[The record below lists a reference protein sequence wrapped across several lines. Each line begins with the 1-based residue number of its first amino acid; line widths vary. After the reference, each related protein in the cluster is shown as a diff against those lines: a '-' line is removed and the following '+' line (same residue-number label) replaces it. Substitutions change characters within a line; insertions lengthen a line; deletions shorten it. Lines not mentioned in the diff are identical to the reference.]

1 MQSFWLT
8 MDKWLNCITLNLM
21 NYMKTFLLTVKKY
34 CMRSTTNWYSCQES
48 SSSAQGFQILPNIGV
63 LLHCFSLSLSPLNCS
78 FSLKKNQLKL
88 LLTSCINQI
97 INWSEIPVRGP
108 LSLEPLLS
116 RWELTFECTVCTW
129 NETYVTVVSFTE
141 IISVIDMTY
150 FLSRKMTK
158 SYHLIW

>member
-21 NYMKTFLLTVKKY
+21 NYMKTFFIHSEEVLYEINDKLIQLPRIFIV
-34 CMRSTTNWYSCQES
+34 
-48 SSSAQGFQILPNIGV
+48 SAGLPNFTQYRCVIA
-63 LLHCFSLSLSPLNCS
+63 LFFSLSLSPLNCS

-108 LSLEPLLS
+108 LSLEPLLF

-129 NETYVTVVSFTE
+129 NETY
-141 IISVIDMTY
+141 MWQ
-150 FLSRKMTK
+150 L
-158 SYHLIW
+158 

>member
-1 MQSFWLT
+1 MIELYNIEFYELHEDLFVNSEEVLYEIN
-8 MDKWLNCITLNLM
+8 DKLIQLPRI
-21 NYMKTFLLTVKKY
+21 FIV
-34 CMRSTTNWYSCQES
+34 
-48 SSSAQGFQILPNIGV
+48 SAGLPNFTQYRCV
-63 LLHCFSLSLSPLNCS
+63 FALFFSLSLSPLNCS